1 MAWSVVCLP
10 AYVYACSL
18 LIARSFRRP
27 CCVELTDDDRLTTYL
42 GTCMT
47 YKTTSKMR
55 RSITHAATAAALRRQ
70 PLVTSMPKCYLV
82 VDSVSCWPSY
92 SSPSSAISTPNRQR
106 ACHATFASDAS
117 TFRPPSFLAGR
128 RRTLSTA
135 GAACNDD
142 CGRPCPEDCEGHV
155 SQTNPSS
162 QTNYFQILGLTDQSY
177 NLDPAALKSKY
188 KRLMGQYHPDRFH
201 SLNDAAES
209 GSEDAPKTLDELH
222 QLSSSITRAY
232 DVLSDPHARA
242 EHLLELN
249 NAAITENCSEL
260 VDMGLLMEVMEI
272 REEIDSASHDAEV
285 LRTLLGQ
292 NERRVENTARLLGRA
307 FDEDGGDMDA
317 ARRSTAQLQ
326 YWKRIEE
333 KIVDKLSTVK

>member
-1 MAWSVVCLP
+1 
-10 AYVYACSL
+10 
-18 LIARSFRRP
+18 
-27 CCVELTDDDRLTTYL
+27 
-42 GTCMT
+42 
-47 YKTTSKMR
+47 
-55 RSITHAATAAALRRQ
+55 
-70 PLVTSMPKCYLV
+70 
-82 VDSVSCWPSY
+82 
-92 SSPSSAISTPNRQR
+92 
-106 ACHATFASDAS
+106 
-117 TFRPPSFLAGR
+117 
-128 RRTLSTA
+128 
-135 GAACNDD
+135 
-142 CGRPCPEDCEGHV
+142 
-155 SQTNPSS
+155 
-162 QTNYFQILGLTDQSY
+162 
-177 NLDPAALKSKY
+177 
-188 KRLMGQYHPDRFH
+188 MGQYHPDRFH

>member
-1 MAWSVVCLP
+1 
-10 AYVYACSL
+10 
-18 LIARSFRRP
+18 
-27 CCVELTDDDRLTTYL
+27 
-42 GTCMT
+42 
-47 YKTTSKMR
+47 MR
-55 RSITHAATAAALRRQ
+55 RSITHAATAAALRRS
-70 PLVTSMPKCYLV
+70 PIVISMPKCCLA
-82 VDSVSCWPSY
+82 VDSVSFWPLN
-92 SSPSSAISTPNRQR
+92 SSPSSAISAPNR
-106 ACHATFASDAS
+106 HATFASDAS
-117 TFRPPSFLAGR
+117 TFRSPSFLAGR
-128 RRTLSTA
+128 RRTLSTSA
-135 GAACNDD
+135 AACNDD
-142 CGRPCPEDCEGHV
+142 CDRPYPEDCEGHV

-272 REEIDSASHDAEV
+272 REEIDSASHDADV

-292 NERRVENTARLLGRA
+292 NERRVENTVRLLGRA

>member
-1 MAWSVVCLP
+1 
-10 AYVYACSL
+10 
-18 LIARSFRRP
+18 
-27 CCVELTDDDRLTTYL
+27 
-42 GTCMT
+42 
-47 YKTTSKMR
+47 
-55 RSITHAATAAALRRQ
+55 
-70 PLVTSMPKCYLV
+70 
-82 VDSVSCWPSY
+82 
-92 SSPSSAISTPNRQR
+92 
-106 ACHATFASDAS
+106 
-117 TFRPPSFLAGR
+117 
-128 RRTLSTA
+128 
-135 GAACNDD
+135 
-142 CGRPCPEDCEGHV
+142 
-155 SQTNPSS
+155 
-162 QTNYFQILGLTDQSY
+162 
-177 NLDPAALKSKY
+177 
-188 KRLMGQYHPDRFH
+188 MGQYHPDRFH

-222 QLSSSITRAY
+222 QLSSSITRPY

-292 NERRVENTARLLGRA
+292 NERRVENTAQLLGRA